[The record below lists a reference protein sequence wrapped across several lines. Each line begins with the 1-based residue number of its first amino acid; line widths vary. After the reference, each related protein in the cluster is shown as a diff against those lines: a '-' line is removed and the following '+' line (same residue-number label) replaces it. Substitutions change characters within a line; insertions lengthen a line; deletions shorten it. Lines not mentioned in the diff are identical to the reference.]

1 MAISGSGPSWSVAA
15 EYRKF
20 RCRLRTPTGRIAF
33 REYRAGQDDTV
44 KIDRVEIRE
53 IRMRLREPFEGS
65 TGASHN
71 RRVLLVA
78 LHSDGITAWGECVA
92 GETPAYSYETTDTAW
107 AILTDLILPK
117 VAGAVME
124 TAADLLPA
132 FEGIRGHPMARA
144 AVEMAAWDL
153 EAKAG
158 GGSLA
163 SLLGGVRDS
172 VPVGVSIGLQR
183 TDEELH
189 RKVTE
194 YIDEGYER
202 IKVKIKPGRDVEML
216 RGLRDRY
223 PDVPLMADA
232 NSAYSLED
240 LPRLRELDALGLTM
254 IEQPLAHDDYL
265 DHARL
270 QSEMETAICLDE
282 SIRSVRDAQ
291 LALELGACRIINIK
305 PGRVGGLSSARAIH
319 DLCVEHE
326 MPVWCGGMLESGVG
340 RAHNVALA
348 SLPGFTLPGDI
359 SASRRYWSEDIVTPE
374 FVLDGGT
381 VSVPSGPGI
390 GVDVREDLLAEWTVR
405 RADF

>member
-1 MAISGSGPSWSVAA
+1 M
-15 EYRKF
+15 
-20 RCRLRTPTGRIAF
+20 
-33 REYRAGQDDTV
+33 

-65 TGASHN
+65 TGASHD

-78 LHSDGITAWGECVA
+78 LHANGITAWGECVA

-107 AILTDLILPK
+107 AILTDLILPR

-124 TAADLLPA
+124 TSADLHPV
-132 FEGIRGHPMARA
+132 FQGIRGHPMARA

-172 VPVGVSIGLQR
+172 VSVGVSIGLQP

-189 RKVTE
+189 RKVAE

-359 SASRRYWSEDIVTPE
+359 SASRRYWTEDIVTPE

-405 RADF
+405 QADF